1 MDTIDNR
8 ENLLKRLAGPIQV
21 NILTYNDFQK
31 KVLLA
36 FYLFLYVI
44 GNFVANAPFQHGC
57 SFRLTNKNVICKMI
71 SSGFSISKFFSVEIL
86 ISNRA

>member
-21 NILTYNDFQK
+21 NILTYNEFQK

-44 GNFVANAPFQHGC
+44 RNFVANA
-57 SFRLTNKNVICKMI
+57 SFST
-71 SSGFSISKFFSVEIL
+71 
-86 ISNRA
+86 

>member
-21 NILTYNDFQK
+21 NILTYNEFQK
-31 KVLLA
+31 KILLA

-44 GNFVANAPFQHGC
+44 GKFVVRL
-57 SFRLTNKNVICKMI
+57 SFLT
-71 SSGFSISKFFSVEIL
+71 
-86 ISNRA
+86 

>member
-21 NILTYNDFQK
+21 NVLTYNEFQK
-31 KVLLA
+31 KVLLG

-44 GNFVANAPFQHGC
+44 GNFVANA
-57 SFRLTNKNVICKMI
+57 SFLT
-71 SSGFSISKFFSVEIL
+71 
-86 ISNRA
+86 